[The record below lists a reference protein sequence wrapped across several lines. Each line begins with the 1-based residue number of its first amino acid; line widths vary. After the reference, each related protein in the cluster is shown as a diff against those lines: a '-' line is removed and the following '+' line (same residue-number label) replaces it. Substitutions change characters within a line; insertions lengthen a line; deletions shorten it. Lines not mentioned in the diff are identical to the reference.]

1 MSARASQGAVVAIK
15 KSIEFS
21 YPTGKGQEIS
31 CELLPIGPDLRA
43 QWLIRCNGHER
54 VFTYEEFVETGKVW
68 VSRSLKEVG
77 AS

>member
-1 MSARASQGAVVAIK
+1 MSTRLGQGAVV
-15 KSIEFS
+15 SIGKLVQFS
-21 YPTGKGQEIS
+21 YPTGKGQEIA

-54 VFTYEEFVETGKVW
+54 VFTYEEFVEDGKAW
-68 VSRSLKEVG
+68 VSQSLEGVS